1 LAEKALITGAT
12 IELDAL
18 KVFLAVFSF
27 SVGTWQSKKNHCFSI
42 FTKSV
47 F

>member
-27 SVGTWQSKKNHCFSI
+27 SVGTWQSKK
-42 FTKSV
+42 KSL
-47 F
+47 FFFNFH